1 MEHGARSTEHGA
13 RSTEHGARSTEHG
26 ARSTEHGTRNTEHG
40 TRNTQH
46 AACSTQH
53 GSILIHTSTYRS
65 CVRMIKYIVFNWKVE
80 ICSTREFSSV
90 LRAPCKC
97 ESNNGNSLILF
108 VRAACKYELA
118 FSLQIQHVQ
127 MYSTITVSLYV
138 RYTYTVCANTYTRT
152 VGANTV
158 HTDTVGKS
166 MGTQEKWKIQ
176 IRKYESCIEVDAY
189 NNRMWFYWK

>member
-1 MEHGARSTEHGA
+1 MGKLKYALLENFHPCCVLRASVNQTMG
-13 RSTEHGARSTEHG
+13 
-26 ARSTEHGTRNTEHG
+26 
-40 TRNTQH
+40 
-46 AACSTQH
+46 
-53 GSILIHTSTYRS
+53 IHSFY
-65 CVRMIKYIVFNWKVE
+65 
-80 ICSTREFSSV
+80 FSSV
-90 LRAPCKC
+90 L
-97 ESNNGNSLILF
+97 
-108 VRAACKYELA
+108 RAACKYELA

-189 NNRMWFYWK
+189 NNRIWFYWK